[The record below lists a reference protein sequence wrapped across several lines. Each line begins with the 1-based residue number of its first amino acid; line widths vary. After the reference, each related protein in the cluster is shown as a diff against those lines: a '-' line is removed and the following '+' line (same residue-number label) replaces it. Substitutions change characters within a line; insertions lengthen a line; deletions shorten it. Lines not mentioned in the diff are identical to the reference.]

1 MAFFVTLVI
10 NEIIIKV
17 IDFVFIIIILT
28 RKVFVFILLNII
40 KIICNAFSI

>member
-1 MAFFVTLVI
+1 MEFFVTLVI

-28 RKVFVFILLNII
+28 RKVFVFIFYFV
-40 KIICNAFSI
+40 KYY